1 MRGQLCRAT
10 ELGCDTVN
18 QAEEKEVRR
27 QTSSYWAAR
36 KHGPEERM
44 VEGEEK
50 KGLNNF
56 KKTQAIEFKCEFEFN
71 QPKVMHQHECNK

>member
-1 MRGQLCRAT
+1 MTGGSPLSAAAGAGGRSGLAARRKLGRLGRAT

-27 QTSSYWAAR
+27 QTSRCWAAS
-36 KHGPEERM
+36 KHGPEERK
-44 VEGEEK
+44 VEGKEK

-56 KKTQAIEFKCEFEFN
+56 
-71 QPKVMHQHECNK
+71 

>member
-1 MRGQLCRAT
+1 MGRLGRAT

-27 QTSSYWAAR
+27 QTSRCWAAS
-36 KHGPEERM
+36 KHGPEERK
-44 VEGEEK
+44 VEGKEK

-56 KKTQAIEFKCEFEFN
+56 
-71 QPKVMHQHECNK
+71 

>member
-1 MRGQLCRAT
+1 MRGRLCRAI

-44 VEGEEK
+44 VEGKEK

-56 KKTQAIEFKCEFEFN
+56 KKKHKQLNSNANLNSTN
-71 QPKVMHQHECNK
+71 QK